1 MILNILSIKKHAFT
15 YRTKLIFHLQ
25 DKHNKQK
32 NVTPTKKAY
41 YSLVSVDRF
50 IQGPV
55 RLVSGK
61 RHGINYV
68 FKEIIPYVKL

>member
-1 MILNILSIKKHAFT
+1 MKQT
-15 YRTKLIFHLQ
+15 
-25 DKHNKQK
+25 NKRRSQK
-32 NVTPTKKAY
+32 KKACC
-41 YSLVSVDRF
+41 SLVSVDRF

-61 RHGINYV
+61 RHGINHV